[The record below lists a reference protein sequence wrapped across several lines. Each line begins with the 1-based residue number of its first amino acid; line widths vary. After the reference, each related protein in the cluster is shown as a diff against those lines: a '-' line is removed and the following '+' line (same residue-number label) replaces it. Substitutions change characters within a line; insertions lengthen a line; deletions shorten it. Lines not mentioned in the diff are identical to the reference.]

1 MQQGAVGFLYS
12 DRYHSG
18 AHGSEPM
25 NSVCLRAPLRLY
37 VSACVPS
44 MCCDVCK
51 GLAELAGMWSQW
63 PPLSCEVGAAGEM
76 SRAVSVKARWTD
88 HTLSSA
94 KPCESV
100 LGLNVDYGQSPARAM
115 G

>member
-1 MQQGAVGFLYS
+1 MGFLYS
-12 DRYHSG
+12 DRYHLGSQ
-18 AHGSEPM
+18 GSEPM
-25 NSVCLRAPLRLY
+25 NSVCLRAPLHLY

-51 GLAELAGMWSQW
+51 GLAELAGMRSRW

-76 SRAVSVKARWTD
+76 SRAVNVEAKWTN
-88 HTLSSA
+88 HMLSSA

-100 LGLNVDYGQSPARAM
+100 LGLNVGYGQSSARAM